1 MQNTKVALIVSLC
14 ALIVIPGLFLIVS
27 LITGQWKFFLFSV
40 PPALFAG
47 LTGLNLTIRQIKIE
61 RKSV

>member
-27 LITGQWKFFLFSV
+27 LITGQWKFLLFSV
-40 PPALFAG
+40 PPALFAD
-47 LTGLNLTIRQIKIE
+47 
-61 RKSV
+61 

>member
-1 MQNTKVALIVSLC
+1 MQNTKVALIVSLS

-27 LITGQWKFFLFSV
+27 FFTDQWKYFLFSIL
-40 PPALFAG
+40 PSLIAG
-47 LTGLNLTIRQIKIE
+47 LTGLLLTLRQIKVE